1 MVEIPGYLYTP
12 IYVAV
17 ILAVTWIAARLLRL
31 AVGGVLRQSN
41 PQVALGAQRL
51 VGVLVWVVGATL
63 ALQELGLSVQ
73 ILLLVVGLGGIAAI
87 LALREQLENAGA
99 KYFSDVYSPFKVG
112 DQIRLREHQGKVLEI
127 NAMTT
132 VLLTPEDHLV
142 SLPNSLFMREPV
154 VNESPQAWREL
165 TIPISVPGS
174 VDLAEF
180 ESEVLKRLGKLRFRL
195 DRRFPPVIATRAR
208 SPQNADLAI
217 TVIMRRPEDRE
228 PLIAEINGR
237 VAEALQQVRSG
248 SRPIRPPATSPTSP
262 P

>member
-87 LALREQLENAGA
+87 LA
-99 KYFSDVYSPFKVG
+99 
-112 DQIRLREHQGKVLEI
+112 LREHQGKVLEI